1 MNSDE
6 PIDVTEANFDQ
17 EVLQSSTPVLVDFWA
32 EGCGPCK
39 MLAPLLA
46 EIAKEQ
52 AGKVRVAK
60 VNGGEHF
67 ELAARYH
74 VRAVPTLL
82 FFDQGQ
88 VQHTLV
94 GAQSKKN
101 ILDRL
106 ASLPAKPA
114 A

>member
-1 MNSDE
+1 
-6 PIDVTEANFDQ
+6 
-17 EVLQSSTPVLVDFWA
+17 
-32 EGCGPCK
+32 
-39 MLAPLLA
+39 MLAPLLS
-46 EIAKEQ
+46 EIAREQ
-52 AGKVRVAK
+52 AGRVRVAK
-60 VNGGEHF
+60 VNGGEQF

-82 FFDQGQ
+82 FFDQGK

-106 ASLPAKPA
+106 ADLSVKPA